1 MNELMEL
8 VDNFKKSLDN
18 TKEVQEIKEYNKK
31 ISKDKDLLS
40 KIKKYN
46 DTKDE
51 SLKKEI
57 ISNKLFNEYKE
68 KEIDFNIL
76 ILKINKEL
84 KRISTKKGCSLW
96 K

>member
-84 KRISTKKGCSLW
+84 KRISSKKGCSL
-96 K
+96 

>member
-8 VDNFKKSLDN
+8 VDNLKKELDM
-18 TKEVQEIKEYNKK
+18 TKEVQDIKDYNKK

-68 KEIDFNIL
+68 KEIDFNVL

-84 KRISTKKGCSLW
+84 KRISTKKGCSL
-96 K
+96 

>member
-8 VDNFKKSLDN
+8 VDNLKKALDN
-18 TKEVQEIKEYNKK
+18 TKEVQDIKEYNKK
-31 ISKDKDLLS
+31 ISLDKELLS
-40 KIKKYN
+40 KIRKYRE
-46 DTKDE
+46 TQDE

-57 ISNKLFNEYKE
+57 LSNELFQEYKD

>member
-8 VDNFKKSLDN
+8 VENFKKSLDN

-57 ISNKLFNEYKE
+57 LSNKLFNEYKE

-84 KRISTKKGCSLW
+84 KRISTKKGCSL
-96 K
+96 

>member
-8 VDNFKKSLDN
+8 VDNLKKELDM
-18 TKEVQEIKEYNKK
+18 TKEVQDIKDYNKK

-40 KIKKYN
+40 NIKKYN

-57 ISNKLFNEYKE
+57 LSNKLFNEYKE
-68 KEIDFNIL
+68 KEIDFNVL

-84 KRISTKKGCSLW
+84 KRISTKKGCSL
-96 K
+96 

>member
-8 VDNFKKSLDN
+8 VDNFKKSLDK

-31 ISKDKDLLS
+31 ISLDKDLLD
-40 KIKKYN
+40 KIKKYRE
-46 DTKDE
+46 TQDE

-57 ISNKLFNEYKE
+57 LSNKLFQEYKD

-84 KRISTKKGCSLW
+84 KRISSKKGCSL
-96 K
+96 

>member
-8 VDNFKKSLDN
+8 VDNFKKSLDK

-31 ISKDKDLLS
+31 ISLDKDLLD
-40 KIKKYN
+40 KIKKYRE
-46 DTKDE
+46 TQDE

-57 ISNKLFNEYKE
+57 LTNKLFQEYKD
-68 KEIDFNIL
+68 KEIDFNLL

-84 KRISTKKGCSLW
+84 KRISSKKGCSL
-96 K
+96 

>member
-8 VDNFKKSLDN
+8 VDNFKKSLDK

-84 KRISTKKGCSLW
+84 KRISTKKGCSL
-96 K
+96 

>member
-8 VDNFKKSLDN
+8 VDNLKKSLDN
-18 TKEVQEIKEYNKK
+18 TKEVQDIKDYNKK
-31 ISKDKDLLS
+31 ISLDKDLLD
-40 KIKKYN
+40 KIKKYRE
-46 DTKDE
+46 TQDE

-57 ISNKLFNEYKE
+57 LSNKLFQEYKD

-84 KRISTKKGCSLW
+84 KRISSKKGCSL
-96 K
+96 

>member
-1 MNELMEL
+1 MNELIEL

-57 ISNKLFNEYKE
+57 LSNKLFNEYKE
-68 KEIDFNIL
+68 KEIDFNVL

-84 KRISTKKGCSLW
+84 KRISSKKGCSL
-96 K
+96 

>member
-8 VDNFKKSLDN
+8 VDNLKKDLDK
-18 TKEVQEIKEYNKK
+18 TKEVQEIKKYNKI
-31 ISKDKDLLS
+31 ISKDKELLY

-57 ISNKLFNEYKE
+57 LSNKLFNEYKE
-68 KEIDFNIL
+68 KEIDFNVL

-84 KRISTKKGCSLW
+84 KRISSKKGCSL
-96 K
+96 

>member
-8 VDNFKKSLDN
+8 VDNFKKSLDK
-18 TKEVQEIKEYNKK
+18 TKEVQEIKKYNKI
-31 ISKDKDLLS
+31 ISKDKELLS

-57 ISNKLFNEYKE
+57 LSNKLFNEYKE
-68 KEIDFNIL
+68 KEIDFNVL

-84 KRISTKKGCSLW
+84 KRISSKKGCSL
-96 K
+96 

>member
-8 VDNFKKSLDN
+8 VDNFKKSLDK

-31 ISKDKDLLS
+31 ISLDKDLLS

-84 KRISTKKGCSLW
+84 KRISTKKGCSL
-96 K
+96 

>member
-8 VDNFKKSLDN
+8 VDNLKKALDN
-18 TKEVQEIKEYNKK
+18 TKEVQDIKEYNKK
-31 ISKDKDLLS
+31 ISLDKELLS
-40 KIKKYN
+40 KIRKYRE
-46 DTKDE
+46 TQDE

-57 ISNKLFNEYKE
+57 LSNELFQEYKD

-84 KRISTKKGCSLW
+84 KRISTKKGCSL
-96 K
+96 